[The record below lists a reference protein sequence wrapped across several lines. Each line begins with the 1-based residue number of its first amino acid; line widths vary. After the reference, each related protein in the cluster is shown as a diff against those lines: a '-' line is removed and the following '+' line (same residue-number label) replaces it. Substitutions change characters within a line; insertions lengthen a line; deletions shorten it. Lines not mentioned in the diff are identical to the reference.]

1 MNFLALN
8 DELYYILYY
17 SFQVLRVYFYIMIV
31 TIILSWT
38 PLRNTGFYTIMDKIS
53 SVYLR
58 PFRGWLVIGQ
68 LDLTPMFGLIIF
80 QIILSFI
87 SRAI

>member
-1 MNFLALN
+1 
-8 DELYYILYY
+8 
-17 SFQVLRVYFYIMIV
+17 
-31 TIILSWT
+31 
-38 PLRNTGFYTIMDKIS
+38 LRNTGFYTIMDKIS